1 MTKPKYK
8 KAIIVIAIVAIV
20 TVLLSFLAN
29 SFIEQKIGEELQ
41 NVSESTK
48 IEYTSINA
56 NIWTG
61 HVEVESPTILVSGE
75 TTNKTILDTK
85 LKSIEINN
93 VDYWDLLFNDKITI
107 ESLVIDEL
115 VAKYKHN
122 SVVKNEDYHSSFLDK
137 IKQIIHAE
145 KITINKADILITDYD
160 NDSLILS
167 IPNFNFEVLD
177 LKINPEVSK
186 VKDKITYKDFKLNT
200 KILKWATNTY
210 DDILINEIQLT
221 NNNATIKDF
230 KLQTKYSK
238 SEYAS
243 ILAKE
248 RDNFNVSI
256 SELRL
261 DNLNFGFAS
270 NDKFYFKSKKV
281 YVNAPKA
288 KIYRNKLVADDFS
301 YKPLYGTMLRE
312 LGIDLGIKIVE
323 ISQGE
328 ISYLEKVNADENAGQ
343 LDFSNM
349 NATITNLGNTFGDK
363 DTTIKV
369 NTTFMENSPLE
380 VNWNFKV
387 ADTTDQ
393 FMFKADLGFLNATQM
408 DQFTKPNLN
417 VDLNGELIQTYFTI
431 NGNANNARIDLKM
444 KYDDFEVSILKKNG
458 KEENKFLSS
467 IVNLFVSEDSE
478 EDRNRYRYGQ
488 GEELE
493 RNTTKSVFNFVWLNI
508 KVGLLSA
515 MSGDG
520 KKNR

>member
-85 LKSIEINN
+85 LKSIEIND

-200 KILKWATNTY
+200 KNLKWATNTY

-243 ILAKE
+243 ILTKE
-248 RDNFNVSI
+248 RDHFNVSI
-256 SELRL
+256 AELRL

-270 NDKFYFKSKKV
+270 NDRFYFKSKKV

-288 KIYRNKLVADDFS
+288 KIYRDKLVADDFS

-343 LDFSNM
+343 LDFINM

-431 NGNANNARIDLKM
+431 SGNANTARIDLKM